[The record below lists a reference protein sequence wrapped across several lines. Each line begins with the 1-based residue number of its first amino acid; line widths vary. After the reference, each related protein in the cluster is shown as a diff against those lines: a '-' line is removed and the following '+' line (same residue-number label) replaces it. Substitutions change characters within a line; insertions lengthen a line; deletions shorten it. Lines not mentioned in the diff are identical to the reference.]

1 LESDYRR
8 KAMIECEVKIIKK
21 PNMLII
27 TTDDKYDSL
36 NEEYFKIPNEIIR
49 TIYSFFTTKFDIVEF
64 SEINYDDVNKVKDGK
79 IIALKQ
85 SISTKLINRMIK
97 GVTQDVVFKK
107 FESSKFNNEYLEEL
121 HLVGDTNG
129 NGIFTQLAT
138 ITATRIEELTEQLI
152 LRFPFVMTIFD
163 SSSINIYCKNVSYL
177 EVLLD
182 SFTTLEKY
190 II

>member
-1 LESDYRR
+1 
-8 KAMIECEVKIIKK
+8 MIECEVKIIKK

-27 TTDDKYDSL
+27 TTADKYDIL
-36 NEEYFKIPNEIIR
+36 NEEYFKIPNEIVRI
-49 TIYSFFTTKFDIVEF
+49 IYNFFTTKFDIVEF
-64 SEINYDDVNKVKDGK
+64 SEINYDDVNKVQDGK

-121 HLVGDTNG
+121 HLVGDTNE
-129 NGIFTQLAT
+129 NSIFNQLAT

-182 SFTTLEKY
+182 SFTTLEKIY
-190 II
+190 NIKVYNN